1 MKRLAILT
9 VVMGLF
15 YITMVGFSSAEQKPK
30 VDVPNKNA
38 QLNSP
43 DSKDTDYS
51 DLDRDDLKEGLT
63 RAFYDVLMSAK
74 NDIDNADNAELRDQE
89 ALFGKDDDRRA
100 VFQEARRTIFEA
112 DQILSRVKAENKVA
126 LEKLRH
132 PPQRVLPGHHPLQK
146 DKSVRS
152 DANIKQQVEAQKKR
166 VAQEQLKLQQLQK
179 SLETQ
184 TAEK

>member
-38 QLNSP
+38 QLNSS

-63 RAFYDVLMSAK
+63 RAFYDALMSAK
-74 NDIDNADNAELRDQE
+74 NDIDNSDNAELRDQE
-89 ALFGKDDDRRA
+89 TLFGKDGDRRT

-112 DQILSRVKAENKVA
+112 DQILARVKAENKVA

-132 PPQRVLPGHHPLQK
+132 PPQRVLPGQRPLPK
-146 DKSVRS
+146 DNSVRN
-152 DANIKQQVEAQKKR
+152 DANIKQQVEVQKKR

-184 TAEK
+184 TVEK

>member
-30 VDVPNKNA
+30 VDVPNNNA
-38 QLNSP
+38 QLKTP
-43 DSKDTDYS
+43 EDQDTDYS

-63 RAFYDVLMSAK
+63 RAFYDALMSAK
-74 NDIDNADNAELRDQE
+74 NDIENSDNAELRDQE
-89 ALFGKDDDRRA
+89 ALFGNDGDRRT

-112 DQILSRVKAENKVA
+112 DKILARVKAENKVA

-132 PPQRVLPGHHPLQK
+132 PPQRVLPGQRPLPENN
-146 DKSVRS
+146 SVRN
-152 DANIKQQVEAQKKR
+152 DADIKQQVEAQKKR

>member
-30 VDVPNKNA
+30 VDVPNKNV
-38 QLNSP
+38 QLNSS

-63 RAFYDVLMSAK
+63 RAFYDALMSAK
-74 NDIDNADNAELRDQE
+74 NDIDNSDNAELRDQE
-89 ALFGKDDDRRA
+89 TLFGKDGDRRT

-132 PPQRVLPGHHPLQK
+132 PPQRVLPGQRPLPK
-146 DKSVRS
+146 DNSVRN
-152 DANIKQQVEAQKKR
+152 DANIKQQVEVQKKR

>member
-30 VDVPNKNA
+30 VDAQNKNA

-63 RAFYDVLMSAK
+63 RAFYDALMSAK
-74 NDIDNADNAELRDQE
+74 NDIDNSDNAELRDQE
-89 ALFGKDDDRRA
+89 ALFGKDGDRRT

-126 LEKLRH
+126 LEKLRY
-132 PPQRVLPGHHPLQK
+132 PPQRVLPGQRPLPK
-146 DKSVRS
+146 DNSVRN

-179 SLETQ
+179 SLASQ

>member
-38 QLNSP
+38 QLNSL

-132 PPQRVLPGHHPLQK
+132 PPQRVLPGQRPLPK